1 VEMYISTQAHME
13 QGNPAEICQ
22 FQALKLTTKYLLYCN
37 RISGMQTHRYGQDKV
52 QLKENVLG
60 V

>member
-1 VEMYISTQAHME
+1 MYISSQAHIE

-22 FQALKLTTKYLLYCN
+22 FQALKLTSKYYLLYRN
-37 RISGMQTHRYGQDKV
+37 WISGMQTHRYGQDKD
-52 QLKENVLG
+52 QLKEDVLG

>member
-1 VEMYISTQAHME
+1 ME